1 MQLWKPVMLGY
12 ITYHDLT
19 IMSFEDFLDLQELI
33 NAKEFFK
40 AEQMKE
46 VADTVTGALQ
56 G

>member
-1 MQLWKPVMLGY
+1 MLGY

-46 VADTVTGALQ
+46 VADSVTGALQ